1 MNKQDRELIEM
12 VNRNADIL
20 ALERKLNSIA
30 ARRKKKGAK
39 KHEP

>member
-1 MNKQDRELIEM
+1 MDKQDRELIEM

-30 ARRKKKGAK
+30 ARRKKGAK